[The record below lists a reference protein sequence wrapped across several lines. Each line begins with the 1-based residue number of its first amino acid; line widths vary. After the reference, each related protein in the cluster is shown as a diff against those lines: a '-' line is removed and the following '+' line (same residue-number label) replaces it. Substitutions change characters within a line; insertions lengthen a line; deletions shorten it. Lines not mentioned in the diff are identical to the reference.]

1 MPLMSPEPIYFTF
14 GGGRWFLV
22 SQSEVGESRD
32 LIIAVDGERNIADL
46 QER

>member
-1 MPLMSPEPIYFTF
+1 MSPEPIYFTF

-32 LIIAVDGERNIADL
+32 LIIAVDGEHTRNIADL
-46 QER
+46 QAR